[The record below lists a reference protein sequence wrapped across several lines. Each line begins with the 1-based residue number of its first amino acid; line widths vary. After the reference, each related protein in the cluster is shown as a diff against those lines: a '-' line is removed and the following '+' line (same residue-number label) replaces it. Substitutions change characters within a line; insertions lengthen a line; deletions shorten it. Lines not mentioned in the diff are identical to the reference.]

1 MGLMFLKVKVR
12 QTLKHKFY
20 EWEINTNNEKPLKYN
35 QLSMWAD
42 VCLRTAT
49 MTLFFYYIFCYLIQ
63 LLNLIYLTIFLPSP
77 MSFQIFSFSIL
88 TQLLSS
94 FSKNEQKPN
103 TKTNPT
109 KPRKQNE
116 TTPKQ
121 TSNNKP
127 IKGKHRKKKK
137 KLWSSLHAGQLLLN
151 MNTVTLHWRT
161 LV

>member
-20 EWEINTNNEKPLKYN
+20 EWEININNETPLKHNLSIN

-63 LLNLIYLTIFLPSP
+63 LLNLIYLMIFLPSP
-77 MSFQIFSFSIL
+77 KSFQIFSFSIL

-103 TKTNPT
+103 QNQTLPNQENEIKQHPNRQATTNPSKEST
-109 KPRKQNE
+109 E
-116 TTPKQ
+116 
-121 TSNNKP
+121 
-127 IKGKHRKKKK
+127 KKNCGV
-137 KLWSSLHAGQLLLN
+137 HY
-151 MNTVTLHWRT
+151 M
-161 LV
+161 LVSYS